1 MSLLNKERQQS
12 PTPSKPQ
19 TPHIRVPEPS
29 PFQASI
35 PSSASNQLDAEGPY
49 FVLGQD
55 LTFEEADQSL
65 QYYQTEMLPQFPFVP
80 LPVCRT
86 SELYHASPLLLKTIL
101 RACRPLGPERDAI
114 FERWFRQHVVYR
126 IAVLMEKSTELLQA
140 ILVFAAW
147 NPVGFY
153 VGGGE
158 TSLLQLAIG
167 IVGEL
172 GLTKRPDAYG
182 HKSVSIVDDAMW
194 LRNEKRPRPPQH
206 RNIDRRAT
214 LGVFYLT
221 SMLSSLLGKVCR
233 LEYVSYF
240 DDCCRVL
247 LEAKEFDTDRLLVH
261 LIRLRK
267 ISLKVSDVFWGRN
280 DSIHNTQSWSMHSMA
295 TATVQK
301 ELESFMETLPRP
313 LQSSRMAPLIKIQYK
328 AFVNG
333 NGIIDILRVDCAAI
347 RIRLLEPAIHS
358 PGNTR
363 DPTLLRSRL
372 MWDCLSATQE
382 VFDSFVET
390 PVEEYS
396 AFTFVSML
404 NLALA
409 IVKCIKLLSAVD
421 DPDWD
426 VETARRSCDLYKIF
440 LQLSDRWEASR
451 LTGKPR
457 CSLVKD
463 GKPLATKYSD
473 RFKWLAGWYLS
484 KATANPSSDPSAS
497 IPSGPFLGDGGL
509 MNHNGDPGSDFWEEL
524 GNWTYG
530 IDIAVNDL
538 IRY

>member
-1 MSLLNKERQQS
+1 MSLLNQERRQS
-12 PTPSKPQ
+12 PSPSQPQ
-19 TPHIRVPEPS
+19 TPHVRVPGP
-29 PFQASI
+29 PFQPSI
-35 PSSASNQLDAEGPY
+35 PTSASNQLDAEGPY

-65 QYYQTEMLPQFPFVP
+65 HYYQTEMLPQFPFVP

-101 RACRPLGPERDAI
+101 RVCRPLGPEKDAI

-140 ILVFAAW
+140 ILVFVAW
-147 NPVGFY
+147 NPVSFY

-158 TSLLQLAIG
+158 MSLLQLAIG

-280 DSIHNTQSWSMHSMA
+280 DSIHNTQSWSTHSMA

-313 LQSSRMAPLIKIQYK
+313 LQSSH
-328 AFVNG
+328 
-333 NGIIDILRVDCAAI
+333 ILRVDCAAI

-358 PGNTR
+358 PGNTP

-372 MWDCLSATQE
+372 MWDCLSATQK

-440 LQLSDRWEASR
+440 LQLSDRWVASR

-463 GKPLATKYSD
+463 GKHLATKYAD

-484 KATANPSSDPSAS
+484 KVTANTSSDPSPS
-497 IPSGPFLGDGGL
+497 ILSGPFLGDGGL

-524 GNWTYG
+524 GDWTYG

-538 IRY
+538 VRY